1 VHHAR
6 RRLGKDGHL
15 GVQVVDVEATI
26 GVCDH
31 ELGEAA
37 GSVYSLSNQVQAV
50 GRSGPTALDAATTG
64 GGVVQG
70 DLLPH
75 PYVAYNVKWLLE
87 CSTYQIPVPGR
98 YTATSVSPSP
108 S

>member
-1 VHHAR
+1 MHHAR

-15 GVQVVDVEATI
+15 RVQVVDVEATI

-37 GSVYSLSNQVQAV
+37 GSVHSLSNQVQAV

-64 GGVVQG
+64 GGVVEG

-75 PYVAYNVKWLLE
+75 PYVGDARAGGDHLADNLVAG
-87 CSTYQIPVPGR
+87 YQRVGWPELAV
-98 YTATSVSPSP
+98 V
-108 S
+108 